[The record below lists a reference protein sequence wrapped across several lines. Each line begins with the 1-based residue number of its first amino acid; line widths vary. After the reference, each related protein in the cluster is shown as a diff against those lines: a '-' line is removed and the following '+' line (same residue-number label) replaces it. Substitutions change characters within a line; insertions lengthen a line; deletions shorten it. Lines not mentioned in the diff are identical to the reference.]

1 MECRAVVSLLSDY
14 LDDQEVWLSESDV
27 RDITNHLGKCSKCW
41 SVKHEL
47 DEIRVAARELP
58 LHTPGRAVWTRISN
72 VVEVELPTSKRPT
85 RVEAPELN
93 RWEWIKSHKFTF
105 NLPQLAGAAVV
116 ALALLSIGVINQS
129 NQAEKGYD
137 MLNGATTALA
147 LLPDEDRIK
156 AELTRRLDAIN
167 ARKSKWDP
175 QMREEFERHL
185 KMIEDSL
192 QHSRQ
197 LLNSNPADKV
207 QQQMVLSLYQEKRQ
221 LLDDVERLKW

>member
-1 MECRAVVSLLSDY
+1 MECRAVISLLSDY

-27 RDITNHLGKCSKCW
+27 RDITTHLGKCSKCW
-41 SVKHEL
+41 NVKQEL

-72 VVEVELPTSKRPT
+72 IVEVEVPTSKRPT
-85 RVEAPELN
+85 RVEAPDLD
-93 RWEWIKSHKFTF
+93 RWAWIKSHKFTF
-105 NLPQLAGAAVV
+105 NLPQLAGAAAV
-116 ALALLSIGVINQS
+116 ALALLVFGVINHS
-129 NQAEKGYD
+129 NPAENRFD
-137 MLNGATTALA
+137 PTGATTAFV
-147 LLPDEDRIK
+147 LPDEDRIK

-197 LLNSNPADKV
+197 LLHSNSADKV

>member
-1 MECRAVVSLLSDY
+1 MECRAVITLLSDY

-41 SVKHEL
+41 NVKHEL

-58 LHTPGRAVWTRISN
+58 LHTPGRAIWTRISN
-72 VVEVELPTSKRPT
+72 IVEVEVPTSKRPT
-85 RVEAPELN
+85 RVEAPDLN
-93 RWEWIKSHKFTF
+93 RWAWIRSHKFTF

-116 ALALLSIGVINQS
+116 ALALLFVGVINLS
-129 NQAEKGYD
+129 NPAENRFD
-137 MLNGATTALA
+137 MTGATTAVF
-147 LLPDEDRIK
+147 LPDEDRIK

-175 QMREEFERHL
+175 EMREEFERHL

-197 LLNSNPADKV
+197 LLDSNPADKV

>member
-41 SVKHEL
+41 NVKQEL
-47 DEIRVAARELP
+47 DEIRSASRELP

-72 VVEVELPTSKRPT
+72 IVEVEVPASKRST
-85 RVEAPELN
+85 RVEAPELS
-93 RWEWIKSHKFTF
+93 RWEWVKSHRFTF
-105 NLPQLAGAAVV
+105 NLPQMAGAALV
-116 ALALLSIGVINQS
+116 ALALLFFGVMNQS
-129 NQAEKGYD
+129 NPTEPFD
-137 MLNGATTALA
+137 MSGATTAL
-147 LLPDEDRIK
+147 LPGEDRIK

-167 ARKSKWDP
+167 SRKSTWDP
-175 QMREEFERHL
+175 KMREAFERDL

-192 QHSRQ
+192 QHARQ
-197 LLNSNPADKV
+197 LLDSNRDDKV
-207 QQQMVLSLYQEKRQ
+207 QQEMVLSLYQEKRQ

>member
-1 MECRAVVSLLSDY
+1 MECRAVISLLSDY

-27 RDITNHLGKCSKCW
+27 RDITTHLGKCSKCW
-41 SVKHEL
+41 NVKQEL

-58 LHTPGRAVWTRISN
+58 LHTPSRAVWTRISN
-72 VVEVELPTSKRPT
+72 IVEVEVPTSKRPT
-85 RVEAPELN
+85 RVEAPDLN
-93 RWEWIKSHKFTF
+93 RWAWIKSHKFTF
-105 NLPQLAGAAVV
+105 NLPQLAGAAAV
-116 ALALLSIGVINQS
+116 ALALLVFGVINHS
-129 NQAEKGYD
+129 NPAENRFD
-137 MLNGATTALA
+137 PAGATTAFV
-147 LLPDEDRIK
+147 LPDEDQIK

-192 QHSRQ
+192 QHSRV
-197 LLNSNPADKV
+197 LLDSNPADKV
-207 QQQMVLSLYQEKRQ
+207 QQEMVLSLYQEKRQ

>member
-41 SVKHEL
+41 SVRQEL
-47 DEIRVAARELP
+47 DEIRSAARELP

-72 VVEVELPTSKRPT
+72 IVEVEVPASKRPT
-85 RVEAPELN
+85 RVEPPELS
-93 RWEWIKSHKFTF
+93 RWTWIKSHKFTF
-105 NLPQLAGAAVV
+105 NLPQMAGAAIV
-116 ALALLSIGVINQS
+116 ALALLFFGVINQS
-129 NQAEKGYD
+129 NPREKLID
-137 MLNGATTALA
+137 MTGATTAFSF
-147 LLPDEDRIK
+147 LPDEDRIK

-167 ARKSKWDP
+167 ARKSSWDP

-185 KMIEDSL
+185 KMIDDSL

-197 LLNSNPADKV
+197 LLDSNPADKV
-207 QQQMVLSLYQEKRQ
+207 QQEMVLSLYQEKRQ

>member
-41 SVKHEL
+41 SVKQEL
-47 DEIRVAARELP
+47 NEIRSAARELP
-58 LHTPGRAVWTRISN
+58 LHTPGRAVWARISN
-72 VVEVELPTSKRPT
+72 IIEVEVPASKRPT
-85 RVEAPELN
+85 RVEAPDLS
-93 RWEWIKSHKFTF
+93 RWEWLKSHKFTF

-116 ALALLSIGVINQS
+116 AFALLSIGVINQS
-129 NQAEKGYD
+129 NPTEKGGVD
-137 MLNGATTALA
+137 MIGGATTAL
-147 LLPDEDRIK
+147 LSDEDRIK

-175 QMREEFERHL
+175 LMREEFERHL

-197 LLNSNPADKV
+197 LLDSNPADQV

>member
-14 LDDQEVWLSESDV
+14 LDDQEVWLSENDV

-41 SVKHEL
+41 NVKQEL
-47 DEIRVAARELP
+47 DEIRSAARELP

-72 VVEVELPTSKRPT
+72 IVEVEVPASKRPT

-93 RWEWIKSHKFTF
+93 RWEWIKSHRFTF
-105 NLPQLAGAAVV
+105 NLPQMAGAALL
-116 ALALLSIGVINQS
+116 ALALLFFGVINQS
-129 NQAEKGYD
+129 NPTDRFD
-137 MLNGATTALA
+137 MTGATTA

-167 ARKSKWDP
+167 SRKSNWDP
-175 QMREEFERHL
+175 KMREAFERDL

-192 QHSRQ
+192 QHARQ
-197 LLNSNPADKV
+197 LLDANRADKV
-207 QQQMVLSLYQEKRQ
+207 QQEMVLSLYQEKRQ